1 MTVAPELLM
10 FLWLGTDTDTD
21 ELEDDHIDER
31 EEFNTSANSLGHA
44 MYNAID
50 VAIDCDC
57 DTHVDQSA
65 RLRVIQCTESDE
77 ASSRFTSKTISAR
90 VLSAHSTRRS
100 QTMSLC
106 QWRSRSVIFS
116 KRRASFVFCKRFPL
130 TIKWWDTAKIW
141 SPQLATASG
150 SGVETKTRRLSLFS
164 FLCGKAWYFM
174 Q

>member
-1 MTVAPELLM
+1 
-10 FLWLGTDTDTD
+10 
-21 ELEDDHIDER
+21 
-31 EEFNTSANSLGHA
+31 

-65 RLRVIQCTESDE
+65 WLRVIQCIESDE

-106 QWRSRSVIFS
+106 QCRSRSVIFS
-116 KRRASFVFCKRFPL
+116 KKQSIIRLLQAFSTYNEVMGYRKDMITTACDCLRIWGGDEDKAFESFFIPL
-130 TIKWWDTAKIW
+130 W
-141 SPQLATASG
+141 
-150 SGVETKTRRLSLFS
+150 
-164 FLCGKAWYFM
+164 
-174 Q
+174 